1 MTRPA
6 RPETGGAPRAAADAG
21 RPARAR
27 TDVDMLL
34 GDRYRLLRVAGAGG
48 MATIYQAWDQRLER
62 TVAVKVLHA
71 HLTHDPVLV
80 RRFRTE
86 ARHVAALSHPH
97 IVQVYDQAI
106 DPFVFMVMEYVDGPS
121 LRSVLGRCGV
131 LTPAQVLAVLAPVA
145 AGLAHAHGSG
155 IVHRDVKPENVLIAR
170 DGTPKVADFG
180 IARALAATAQ
190 TLGGGLV
197 GSVHYLSPEQVGGDG
212 ATPASDQY
220 ALGVMC
226 YELLTGRHPL
236 PAETPMAVALRHARE
251 SVPPPSAQVPAAA
264 PLDALVA
271 RATARDPGS
280 RFDSLDA
287 FTLAL
292 SAAVPGGAQDVP
304 VPPDEGAPRQP
315 TLVIPATLTTAGSRR
330 APPRRDRRIT
340 MAVVLAL
347 ALVAAYAWWNL
358 AWMPWHTVPDVTGA
372 GERSALDEL
381 TVAGYDGQVTARRYD
396 AETPTGR
403 VLTQV
408 PAPGSAHRARSRV
421 GVVVSRGPAPVTVP
435 DVRGRPGRSADREL
449 ERLGFDVRSTRSFSD
464 DVPEGAVIAQL
475 PDAGRAVA
483 HGSRIELDL
492 SRGPRE
498 TTAPDLEGLA
508 LDEARQQAHAA
519 GVDLDVDARPVPRFG
534 PFELAEV
541 GVVERQ
547 RPRAGEPVRRDD
559 AITVVVFE

>member
-1 MTRPA
+1 
-6 RPETGGAPRAAADAG
+6 
-21 RPARAR
+21 
-27 TDVDMLL
+27 MLL
-34 GDRYRLLRVAGAGG
+34 ADRYRLLRVAGAGG

-71 HLTHDPVLV
+71 HLADDPVLV

-131 LTPAQVLAVLAPVA
+131 LTPAQVLAVVAPIA
-145 AGLAHAHGSG
+145 AGLAHAHGAG

-170 DGTPKVADFG
+170 DGNPKVADFG
-180 IARALAATAQ
+180 IARVLAATAQ
-190 TLGGGLV
+190 TVGGGLV

-220 ALGVMC
+220 ALGVVC

-251 SVPPPSAQVPAAA
+251 SVPAPSDLVPAAA
-264 PLDALVA
+264 ALDALVA
-271 RATARDPGS
+271 RATARDPGA

-287 FTLAL
+287 FTAAL
-292 SAAVPGGAQDVP
+292 SAAVPGGAQDIP
-304 VPPDEGAPRQP
+304 VPPDQGAPRQP
-315 TLVIPATLTTAGSRR
+315 TLVIPAALTTAGRR
-330 APPRRDRRIT
+330 RMRPRSDRTIM
-340 MAVVLAL
+340 MAVVAAL

-358 AWMPWHTVPDVTGA
+358 AWAPWHTVPDVTNA

-381 TVAGYDGQVTARRYD
+381 TAAGYDGQVTARRHD
-396 AETPTGR
+396 GETPAGR
-403 VLTQV
+403 VLTQE
-408 PAPGSAHRARSRV
+408 PGPGSAHRARSAV

-435 DVRGRPGRSADREL
+435 EVRGRPGRRASREL

-464 DVPEGAVIAQL
+464 DVPEGAVITQL
-475 PDAGRAVA
+475 PGAGRAVA
-483 HGSRIELDL
+483 PGSRIELEL

-498 TTAPDLEGLA
+498 TTAPELEGLT
-508 LDEARQQAHAA
+508 LDDARRRARAA

-541 GVVERQ
+541 GVVEEQ